1 MLSAEGRVSG
11 SPAAIADG
19 SFEQDTNS
27 FRFKQMATTQMAC
40 PPPVDALEKAFLQ
53 TMGATTS
60 VRISGNT
67 LELKDAA
74 GKVRMRLE
82 AR

>member
-1 MLSAEGRVSG
+1 
-11 SPAAIADG
+11 
-19 SFEQDTNS
+19 
-27 FRFKQMATTQMAC
+27 MATTQMAC